1 MRFRTLILGLAGAL
15 LSAHVSWAQL
25 DTETPAQPSLDPK
38 QISAPFVPGELVVGL
53 ESGNLALPLVAMEMV
68 GTITAQNPP
77 IQSFVIKLA
86 PNLTMQDAGEF
97 LRTIPGVRYVEPN
110 YLAFAFATPND
121 PRYSQQYGPQ
131 RIQANLAWDIWQPQR
146 TVYIAIIDTGIDSNH
161 PDLTNK
167 MRRHTNGAVY
177 GWNTLNNTTNALD
190 DNGHGTHCAGIAA
203 AEINNGVGIAGVAA
217 WNPNVAN
224 SRAYVQLMPVKVL
237 SASGSGSYDSVAR
250 GITWAADNGA
260 HILSLS
266 LGGAGGSQQ
275 LQDAVNYAWNRG
287 CLVVVAAGNGASSSP
302 QYPAFYT
309 NSIAVAATD
318 SSDRLASFSQYG
330 SWVDIAAPGVG
341 ILSTIPNNSYTAY
354 DGTSMACPHVAG
366 AAAVLWS
373 HNGSLTNAQLRSALE
388 TNVDPYQPFSGR
400 TIAPNAG
407 RLNVYRALQAV
418 SNPTQPSLSSLS
430 LNPTSVVG
438 GNSST
443 GTVTLSGPAPSG
455 GFVVSLSSSNT
466 NVATV
471 PSTVTVPA
479 GATSANFTVSTQA
492 VSSATS
498 VTITASAGGVSRSAT
513 LTVNPPSSGVTLQS
527 LTISP
532 TSVVGGNSATG
543 TVTLSGPAPSGG
555 FVVSLSSSNTNV
567 ATVPSTVTV
576 PAGATSANFTISTR
590 AVSSATSVTIT
601 ASAGGVSRS
610 ATLTVNPSPSV
621 TLQSLTISP
630 TNIVGGNTATG
641 TVTLSGPAPAG
652 GVVVQLRS
660 SSSRASV
667 PSTVTVPAGAT
678 SARFTIQTRSTFWPF
693 VETVTITAS
702 YNGVSRS
709 AQLTVWF

>member
-1 MRFRTLILGLAGAL
+1 
-15 LSAHVSWAQL
+15 
-25 DTETPAQPSLDPK
+25 
-38 QISAPFVPGELVVGL
+38 
-53 ESGNLALPLVAMEMV
+53 
-68 GTITAQNPP
+68 
-77 IQSFVIKLA
+77 
-86 PNLTMQDAGEF
+86 
-97 LRTIPGVRYVEPN
+97 VRYVEPN

-121 PRYSQQYGPQ
+121 PQYSQQYGPQ

-167 MRRHTNGAVY
+167 MRRHSNGAVY

-237 SASGSGSYDSVAR
+237 SSSGSGTLDGVAR

-266 LGGAGGSQQ
+266 LGAGSGAQQ

-287 CLVVVAAGNGASSSP
+287 CLVVAAAGNGGSSSP
-302 QYPAFYT
+302 QYPAYYT

-341 ILSTIPNNSYTAY
+341 ILSTIPNSRYAFY

-373 HNGSLTNAQLRSALE
+373 HNPSLTNAQLRAALE
-388 TNVDPYQPFSGR
+388 TNVDPYQPLSGR
-400 TIAPNAG
+400 TLAPNAG
-407 RLNVYRALQAV
+407 RVNVYRALQAV
-418 SNPTQPSLSSLS
+418 SGSPTQPSLSSLS

-443 GTVTLSGPAPSG
+443 GTVTLTAPAPSG
-455 GFVVSLSSSNT
+455 GFVVNLSSSNT
-466 NVATV
+466 SVATV
-471 PSTVTVPA
+471 PSSVTVPA
-479 GATSANFTVSTQA
+479 GATSANFTVATNP
-492 VSSATS
+492 VSSVRS
-498 VTITASAGGVSRSAT
+498 VTITAAAGGITRTAT
-513 LTVNPPSSGVTLQS
+513 LTVNPPASNVTLQS

-532 TSVVGGNSATG
+532 TSVWGGS
-543 TVTLSGPAPSGG
+543 
-555 FVVSLSSSNTNV
+555 
-567 ATVPSTVTV
+567 
-576 PAGATSANFTISTR
+576 
-590 AVSSATSVTIT
+590 
-601 ASAGGVSRS
+601 
-610 ATLTVNPSPSV
+610 
-621 TLQSLTISP
+621 
-630 TNIVGGNTATG
+630 TATG

-652 GVVVQLRS
+652 GAVVQLRS
-660 SSSRASV
+660 NSNRASV
-667 PSTVTVPAGAT
+667 PSSITIPAGAT
-678 SARFTIQTRSTFWPF
+678 SARFTIQTRSAFSVT
-693 VETVTITAS
+693 TVTITAT

>member
-1 MRFRTLILGLAGAL
+1 MRFWNRILGLTVAAFGL
-15 LSAHVSWAQL
+15 HLCWAQL
-25 DTETPAQPSLDPK
+25 DTETVSLPSVDPK
-38 QISAPFVPGELVVGL
+38 QIEAPFVPGELVVGL
-53 ESGNLALPLVAMEMV
+53 EAGDLALPMLAMEMV

-77 IQSFVIKLA
+77 INSFVIRIA
-86 PNLTMQDAGEF
+86 PNLSMHDAGEF
-97 LRTIPGVRYVEPN
+97 LRALPGVRYVEPN

-121 PRYSQQYGPQ
+121 PQYSQQYGPQ

-167 MRRHTNGAVY
+167 MRRHANGAVY
-177 GWNTLNNTTNALD
+177 GYNTLNNTTNALD

-237 SASGSGSYDSVAR
+237 SSSGSGTLDGVAR

-266 LGGAGGSQQ
+266 LGAGSGAQQ
-275 LQDAVNYAWNRG
+275 LQDAVNYAWTRG
-287 CLVVVAAGNGASSSP
+287 CLVVAAAGNGGSSSP
-302 QYPAFYT
+302 QYPAYYT
-309 NSIAVAATD
+309 NCIAVAATD

-341 ILSTIPNNSYTAY
+341 ILSTIPNNRYASY

-373 HNGSLTNAQLRSALE
+373 HNPSLTNAQIRSALE
-388 TNVDPYQPFSGR
+388 TNVDPYQPLSGR
-400 TIAPNAG
+400 TLAPNAG
-407 RLNVYRALQAV
+407 RVNVYRALQAV
-418 SNPTQPSLSSLS
+418 SGSPTQPSLSSLS

-443 GTVTLSGPAPSG
+443 GTVTLTAPAPSG
-455 GFVVSLSSSNT
+455 GFVVNLSSSNT
-466 NVATV
+466 SVATV
-471 PSTVTVPA
+471 PSSVTVPA
-479 GATSANFTVSTQA
+479 GATSANFTVATNS

-498 VTITASAGGVSRSAT
+498 VTITAAAGGITRTAT
-513 LTVNPPSSGVTLQS
+513 LTVNPPASNVTLQS

-532 TSVVGGNSATG
+532 TSVWGGS
-543 TVTLSGPAPSGG
+543 
-555 FVVSLSSSNTNV
+555 
-567 ATVPSTVTV
+567 
-576 PAGATSANFTISTR
+576 
-590 AVSSATSVTIT
+590 
-601 ASAGGVSRS
+601 
-610 ATLTVNPSPSV
+610 
-621 TLQSLTISP
+621 
-630 TNIVGGNTATG
+630 TATG
-641 TVTLSGPAPAG
+641 TVTLSSPAPAG

-693 VETVTITAS
+693 VETVTITAT

>member
-1 MRFRTLILGLAGAL
+1 MQFRMLILGLAVAVCSAL
-15 LSAHVSWAQL
+15 VSWAQL
-25 DTETPAQPSLDPK
+25 DTETPAQSSLDPK
-38 QISAPFVPGELVVGL
+38 RIDVPFVPGELVVGL
-53 ESGNLALPLVAMEMV
+53 EAGDLALPLLAMEMV
-68 GTITAQNPP
+68 GTITTQNPP
-77 IQSFVIKLA
+77 INSFVIRIA

-97 LRTIPGVRYVEPN
+97 LRALPGVRYVEPN

-121 PRYSQQYGPQ
+121 PSFSQQYGPQ

-237 SASGSGSYDSVAR
+237 SSSGSGSLDAVAR

-287 CLVVVAAGNGASSSP
+287 CLVVVAAGNGGSSSP
-302 QYPAFYT
+302 QYPAYYT

-330 SWVDIAAPGVG
+330 SWVDIAAPGVN
-341 ILSTIPNNSYTAY
+341 ILATYPNNQYRSLS
-354 DGTSMACPHVAG
+354 GTSMACPHVAG
-366 AAAVLWS
+366 AVAVLWS
-373 HNGSLTNAQLRSALE
+373 HNPSLTNAQIRSALE
-388 TNVDPYQPFSGR
+388 TNVDPYQPYNGR

-418 SNPTQPSLSSLS
+418 GGGGPTQPSLSSLT

-438 GNSST
+438 GNGST
-443 GTVTLSGPAPSG
+443 GTVTLTAPAPSG
-455 GFVVSLSSSNT
+455 GFVVNLSSNT
-466 NVATV
+466 SVATV

-498 VTITASAGGVSRSAT
+498 VTITASAGGISRTAT
-513 LTVNPPSSGVTLQS
+513 LTVNPAPSVTLQS

-532 TSVVGGNSATG
+532 TSVWGGS
-543 TVTLSGPAPSGG
+543 
-555 FVVSLSSSNTNV
+555 
-567 ATVPSTVTV
+567 
-576 PAGATSANFTISTR
+576 
-590 AVSSATSVTIT
+590 
-601 ASAGGVSRS
+601 
-610 ATLTVNPSPSV
+610 
-621 TLQSLTISP
+621 
-630 TNIVGGNTATG
+630 TATG

-652 GVVVQLRS
+652 GAVVQLRS

-667 PSTVTVPAGAT
+667 SSTVTVPAGAT

-693 VETVTITAS
+693 VETVTITAT

>member
-1 MRFRTLILGLAGAL
+1 MRFRMLILGLAVTVCSAL
-15 LSAHVSWAQL
+15 LSWAQL
-25 DTETPAQPSLDPK
+25 NTETATQPSLDPK

-53 ESGNLALPLVAMEMV
+53 ESGDLALPLLAMEMV

-77 IQSFVIKLA
+77 INSFVIKLA
-86 PNLTMQDAGEF
+86 PNLTMHDAGEF
-97 LRTIPGVRYVEPN
+97 LRSLPGVRYVEPN
-110 YLAFAFATPND
+110 YLAFAFANPND
-121 PRYSQQYGPQ
+121 PSFSQQYGPQ

-167 MRRHTNGAVY
+167 MRRHSNGAVY

-237 SASGSGSYDSVAR
+237 SSSGSGSYDGVAR

-479 GATSANFTVSTQA
+479 GATSANFTISTRA

-513 LTVNPPSSGVTLQS
+513 LTVNPSPSVTLQS

-555 FVVSLSSSNTNV
+555 FVVNLSSSNTNV

-630 TNIVGGNTATG
+630 TSVVGGNSATG

-678 SARFTIQTRSTFWPF
+678 SARFTIQTRSSFWPF

>member
-1 MRFRTLILGLAGAL
+1 MRLRDLILGVTVAV
-15 LSAHVSWAQL
+15 LSGHLGWAQL
-25 DTETPAQPSLDPK
+25 MTEVVVQPSLDPA
-38 QISAPFVPGELVVGL
+38 QIDAPFVPGELVVGL
-53 ESGNLALPLVAMEMV
+53 EEGDFALPMLAMEMV

-77 IQSFVIKLA
+77 INSFVIRIA

-97 LRTIPGVRYVEPN
+97 LRALPGVRYVEPN

-121 PRYSQQYGPQ
+121 PSFSQQYGPQ

-167 MRRHTNGAVY
+167 MRRHSNGMVY

-217 WNPNVAN
+217 WNPGVSN
-224 SRAYVQLMPVKVL
+224 SNAYVQLMPVKVL
-237 SASGSGSYDSVAR
+237 NSSGSGTLDGVAR

-266 LGGAGGSQQ
+266 LGAGSGAQQ
-275 LQDAVNYAWNRG
+275 LQDAVNYAWTRG
-287 CLVVVAAGNGASSSP
+287 CLVVAAAGNGGSSSP
-302 QYPAFYT
+302 QYPAYYT
-309 NSIAVAATD
+309 NCIAVAATD

-341 ILSTIPNNSYTAY
+341 ILSTIPNSRYASY

-373 HNGSLTNAQLRSALE
+373 HNPSLTNAQLRAALE
-388 TNVDPYQPFSGR
+388 TNVDPYQPLSGR
-400 TIAPNAG
+400 TLAPNAG
-407 RLNVYRALQAV
+407 RVNVYRALQAV
-418 SNPTQPSLSSLS
+418 SGNPTQPSLSSLS

-443 GTVTLSGPAPSG
+443 GTVTLTAPAPSG
-455 GFVVSLSSSNT
+455 GFVVNLSSSNT
-466 NVATV
+466 SVATV
-471 PSTVTVPA
+471 PSSVTVPA
-479 GATSANFTVSTQA
+479 GATSANFTVATNS

-498 VTITASAGGVSRSAT
+498 VTITAAAGGITRTAT
-513 LTVNPPSSGVTLQS
+513 LTVNPPASNVTLQS

-532 TSVVGGNSATG
+532 TSVWGGS
-543 TVTLSGPAPSGG
+543 
-555 FVVSLSSSNTNV
+555 
-567 ATVPSTVTV
+567 
-576 PAGATSANFTISTR
+576 
-590 AVSSATSVTIT
+590 
-601 ASAGGVSRS
+601 
-610 ATLTVNPSPSV
+610 
-621 TLQSLTISP
+621 
-630 TNIVGGNTATG
+630 TATG

-667 PSTVTVPAGAT
+667 PSSITIPAGAT

-693 VETVTITAS
+693 VETVTITAT

>member
-1 MRFRTLILGLAGAL
+1 MQFRMLILGLAVAVCSAL
-15 LSAHVSWAQL
+15 VSWAQL
-25 DTETPAQPSLDPK
+25 DTETPAQSSLDPK
-38 QISAPFVPGELVVGL
+38 RIDVPFVPGELVVGL
-53 ESGNLALPLVAMEMV
+53 EAGDLALPLLAMEMV
-68 GTITAQNPP
+68 GTITTQNPP
-77 IQSFVIKLA
+77 INSFVIRIA

-97 LRTIPGVRYVEPN
+97 LRALPGVRYVEHN

-121 PRYSQQYGPQ
+121 PYFSQQYGPQ

-167 MRRHTNGAVY
+167 MRRHNNGMVY

-287 CLVVVAAGNGASSSP
+287 CLVVVAAGNGGSSSP
-302 QYPAFYT
+302 QYPAYYT
-309 NSIAVAATD
+309 NCIAVAATD

-330 SWVDIAAPGVG
+330 SWVDIAAPGVN
-341 ILSTIPNNSYTAY
+341 ILATYPNNQYRSLS
-354 DGTSMACPHVAG
+354 GTSMACPHVAG

-373 HNGSLTNAQLRSALE
+373 HNPSLTNAQLRSALE

-418 SNPTQPSLSSLS
+418 GGGGPTQPSLSSLS

-443 GTVTLSGPAPSG
+443 GTVTLTAPAPSG
-455 GFVVSLSSSNT
+455 GFVVNLSSSNT

-479 GATSANFTVSTQA
+479 GATSATFTV
-492 VSSATS
+492 
-498 VTITASAGGVSRSAT
+498 
-513 LTVNPPSSGVTLQS
+513 
-527 LTISP
+527 
-532 TSVVGGNSATG
+532 
-543 TVTLSGPAPSGG
+543 
-555 FVVSLSSSNTNV
+555 
-567 ATVPSTVTV
+567 
-576 PAGATSANFTISTR
+576 STR

-601 ASAGGVSRS
+601 ASAGGISRT

-621 TLQSLTISP
+621 TLQSLTIRP
-630 TNIVGGNTATG
+630 TSVWGGSTATG

-667 PSTVTVPAGAT
+667 SSTVTVPAGAT
-678 SARFTIQTRSTFWPF
+678 SARFTIQTRSTWWPL
-693 VETVTITAS
+693 VETVTITAT

>member
-1 MRFRTLILGLAGAL
+1 MRSRDLTLGIAVAALSVHLG
-15 LSAHVSWAQL
+15 WAQL
-25 DTETPAQPSLDPK
+25 MTEVVAQPSLDPA
-38 QISAPFVPGELVVGL
+38 QIDAPFVPGELVVGL
-53 ESGNLALPLVAMEMV
+53 EEGDFALPLLAMEMV

-77 IQSFVIKLA
+77 IRSFVVKLA

-97 LRTIPGVRYVEPN
+97 LRALPGVRYVEPN

-121 PRYSQQYGPQ
+121 PYFSQQYGPQ

-167 MRRHTNGAVY
+167 MRRHSNGMVY

-237 SASGSGSYDSVAR
+237 SSSGSGSLDAVAR

-266 LGGAGGSQQ
+266 LGSGSGAQQ

-287 CLVVVAAGNGASSSP
+287 CLIVAAAGNGGSSSP
-302 QYPAFYT
+302 QYPAYYT
-309 NSIAVAATD
+309 NCIAVAATD

-341 ILSTIPNNSYTAY
+341 ILSTIPNNRYASY

-373 HNGSLTNAQLRSALE
+373 HNPSLTNAQLRAVLE
-388 TNVDPYQPFSGR
+388 TNVDPYQPYSGR

-443 GTVTLSGPAPSG
+443 GTVTLTAPAPSG
-455 GFVVSLSSSNT
+455 GFVVNLSSSNT

-498 VTITASAGGVSRSAT
+498 VTITASAGSVSRTAT
-513 LTVNPPSSGVTLQS
+513 LTVNPAPSVTLQS

-532 TSVVGGNSATG
+532 TSVWGGS
-543 TVTLSGPAPSGG
+543 
-555 FVVSLSSSNTNV
+555 
-567 ATVPSTVTV
+567 
-576 PAGATSANFTISTR
+576 
-590 AVSSATSVTIT
+590 
-601 ASAGGVSRS
+601 
-610 ATLTVNPSPSV
+610 
-621 TLQSLTISP
+621 
-630 TNIVGGNTATG
+630 TATG

-667 PSTVTVPAGAT
+667 PSSITIPAGAT
-678 SARFTIQTRSTFWPF
+678 SARFTIQTRSAFSIT
-693 VETVTITAS
+693 TVTITAT

>member
-1 MRFRTLILGLAGAL
+1 MQFRMLILGLAVAVCSAL
-15 LSAHVSWAQL
+15 VSWAQL
-25 DTETPAQPSLDPK
+25 DTETPAQSSLDPK
-38 QISAPFVPGELVVGL
+38 RIDVPFVPGELVVGL
-53 ESGNLALPLVAMEMV
+53 ETSDLALPMLAMEMV

-77 IQSFVIKLA
+77 INSFVIRIA

-97 LRTIPGVRYVEPN
+97 LRALPGVRYVEPN

-121 PRYSQQYGPQ
+121 PSFSQQYGPQ

-167 MRRHTNGAVY
+167 MRRHSNGMVY

-237 SASGSGSYDSVAR
+237 SSSGSGSLDAVAR

-266 LGGAGGSQQ
+266 LGAGSGAQQ
-275 LQDAVNYAWNRG
+275 LQDAVNYAWTRG
-287 CLVVVAAGNGASSSP
+287 CLVVVAAGNGGSSSP

-318 SSDRLASFSQYG
+318 ANDQLASFSQFG
-330 SWVDIAAPGVG
+330 SWVDIAAPGVN
-341 ILSTIPNNSYTAY
+341 ILATYPNNQYRSLS
-354 DGTSMACPHVAG
+354 GTSMACPHVAG

-373 HNGSLTNAQLRSALE
+373 HNPSLTNAQLRSALE
-388 TNVDPYQPFSGR
+388 TNVDPYQPYNGR

-418 SNPTQPSLSSLS
+418 GGGGPTQPSLSSLS

-443 GTVTLSGPAPSG
+443 GTVTLTAPAPSG
-455 GFVVSLSSSNT
+455 GFVVNLSSNT
-466 NVATV
+466 SVATV

-492 VSSATS
+492 VSSTTS
-498 VTITASAGGVSRSAT
+498 VTITASAGGVSRTAT
-513 LTVNPPSSGVTLQS
+513 LTVNPAPSVTLQS

-532 TSVVGGNSATG
+532 TSVWGGS
-543 TVTLSGPAPSGG
+543 
-555 FVVSLSSSNTNV
+555 
-567 ATVPSTVTV
+567 
-576 PAGATSANFTISTR
+576 
-590 AVSSATSVTIT
+590 
-601 ASAGGVSRS
+601 
-610 ATLTVNPSPSV
+610 
-621 TLQSLTISP
+621 
-630 TNIVGGNTATG
+630 TATG

-678 SARFTIQTRSTFWPF
+678 SARFTIQTRSAFSIT
-693 VETVTITAS
+693 TVTITAT

>member
-1 MRFRTLILGLAGAL
+1 MKMLNRLIVGLLVVLHGAL
-15 LSAHVSWAQL
+15 AQGISEPAPL
-25 DTETPAQPSLDPK
+25 PPSLNPAQIDH
-38 QISAPFVPGELVVGL
+38 PFVPGELVVGL
-53 ESGNLALPLVAMEMV
+53 EEGNLALPLLAMEMV

-77 IQSFVIKLA
+77 INSFVIKLA
-86 PNLTMQDAGEF
+86 PNLTMHDAGEF
-97 LRTIPGVRYVEPN
+97 LRSLPGVRYVEPN

-121 PRYSQQYGPQ
+121 PSFSQQYGPQ

-167 MRRHTNGAVY
+167 MRRHNNGMVY

-237 SASGSGSYDSVAR
+237 SSSGSGSLDAVAR

-266 LGGAGGSQQ
+266 LGAGSGAQQ

-287 CLVVVAAGNGASSSP
+287 CLVVVAAGNGGSSSP
-302 QYPAFYT
+302 QYPAYYT
-309 NSIAVAATD
+309 NCIAVAATD

-341 ILSTIPNNSYTAY
+341 ILSTIPNSRYASY

-373 HNGSLTNAQLRSALE
+373 HNPSLTNAQLRAALE
-388 TNVDPYQPFSGR
+388 TNVDPYQPLSGR
-400 TIAPNAG
+400 TLAPNAG
-407 RLNVYRALQAV
+407 RVNVYRALQAV
-418 SNPTQPSLSSLS
+418 SGSPTQPSLSSLS

-443 GTVTLSGPAPSG
+443 GTVTLTAPAPSG
-455 GFVVSLSSSNT
+455 GFVVNLSSSNT
-466 NVATV
+466 SVATV
-471 PSTVTVPA
+471 PSSVTVPA
-479 GATSANFTVSTQA
+479 GTTSANFTVATNS

-498 VTITASAGGVSRSAT
+498 VTITAAAGGITRTAT
-513 LTVNPPSSGVTLQS
+513 LTVNPPASNVTLQS

-532 TSVVGGNSATG
+532 TSVWGGS
-543 TVTLSGPAPSGG
+543 
-555 FVVSLSSSNTNV
+555 
-567 ATVPSTVTV
+567 
-576 PAGATSANFTISTR
+576 
-590 AVSSATSVTIT
+590 
-601 ASAGGVSRS
+601 
-610 ATLTVNPSPSV
+610 
-621 TLQSLTISP
+621 
-630 TNIVGGNTATG
+630 TATG
-641 TVTLSGPAPAG
+641 TVTLSSPAPAG
-652 GVVVQLRS
+652 GAVVQLRS
-660 SSSRASV
+660 NSSRASV
-667 PSTVTVPAGAT
+667 PSSITIPAGAT
-678 SARFTIQTRSTFWPF
+678 SARFTIQTRSAFS
-693 VETVTITAS
+693 VRTVTITAT

>member
-1 MRFRTLILGLAGAL
+1 L
-15 LSAHVSWAQL
+15 
-25 DTETPAQPSLDPK
+25 PSVDPK
-38 QISAPFVPGELVVGL
+38 QIEAPFVPGELVVGL
-53 ESGNLALPLVAMEMV
+53 EISDLALPLLAMEMV
-68 GTITAQNPP
+68 GTIVSQNPP
-77 IQSFVIKLA
+77 INSFVIRLA
-86 PNLTMQDAGEF
+86 PNLSMHDAGEF
-97 LRTIPGVRYVEPN
+97 LRALPGVRYVEPN

-121 PRYSQQYGPQ
+121 PQYSQQYGPQ

-167 MRRHTNGAVY
+167 MRRHANGAVY
-177 GWNTLNNTTNALD
+177 GYNTLNNTTNALD

-237 SASGSGSYDSVAR
+237 SSSGSGSLDAVAR

-266 LGGAGGSQQ
+266 LGAGSGAQQ

-287 CLVVVAAGNGASSSP
+287 CLVVAAAGNGGSSSP
-302 QYPAFYT
+302 QYPAYYT

-341 ILSTIPNNSYTAY
+341 ILSTIPNSRYASY

-373 HNGSLTNAQLRSALE
+373 HNPSLTNTQLRAALE
-388 TNVDPYQPFSGR
+388 TNVDPYQPLSGR
-400 TIAPNAG
+400 TLAPNAG

-418 SNPTQPSLSSLS
+418 SGSPTQPSLSSLS

-443 GTVTLSGPAPSG
+443 GTVTLTAPAPSG
-455 GFVVSLSSSNT
+455 GFVVNLSSSNT
-466 NVATV
+466 SVATV
-471 PSTVTVPA
+471 PSSVTVPA
-479 GATSANFTVSTQA
+479 GATSANFTVATNP
-492 VSSATS
+492 VSSVTS
-498 VTITASAGGVSRSAT
+498 VTITAAAGGITRTAT
-513 LTVNPPSSGVTLQS
+513 LTVNPPASNVTLQS

-532 TSVVGGNSATG
+532 TSVWGGS
-543 TVTLSGPAPSGG
+543 
-555 FVVSLSSSNTNV
+555 
-567 ATVPSTVTV
+567 
-576 PAGATSANFTISTR
+576 
-590 AVSSATSVTIT
+590 
-601 ASAGGVSRS
+601 
-610 ATLTVNPSPSV
+610 
-621 TLQSLTISP
+621 
-630 TNIVGGNTATG
+630 TATG
-641 TVTLSGPAPAG
+641 TVTLSRPAPAG

-693 VETVTITAS
+693 VETVTITAT